1 MADPME
7 FSQKVIEAT
16 QAKIDWYNANAMPE
30 LVEEYRLFHTC
41 VKNLYDLMIKKSLLK
56 PDPYKLEKKISGIK
70 PLDNSPFIDGDR
82 TTIMS
87 GRFSEF
93 ETMLDWI
100 CTYYKFSVESL
111 KIPEI
116 KKLVDYNNS
125 FMWNSL
131 SPNNAIPNTRGLGQL
146 VFEMKQ
152 GADTLT
158 SSSIN
163 DILAKIQKATGNIT
177 KIFKDLTEFQKEVYK
192 YKVRAQIIFNPK
204 FDKEKAFSSPS
215 EEVAQIKKLFPSVFG
230 HEPFYTQLV
239 EEISRED
246 LAENRDQLQAALLEK
261 LAIEEQSSKKK
272 TQTVDTKE
280 MLLDAVHS
288 LCAQVTP
295 ITEVSAKLS
304 ENNELLLS
312 ASKSFWAQVVAAFKK
327 AFGIPDKPIE
337 YELVIVEQATNAKRK
352 QKVNFNTF
360 VADIQKKAVF
370 YNSFALKNSSGYKK
384 FQEADSAKVLD
395 FLNRQITDLQK
406 ASILLKA
413 FDDFFKTNAPAEKR
427 PKVKG
432 LSMELMAIKNNLVNT
447 NQRRAEY
454 ISYVEE
460 QEQMKKLGIEH

>member
-1 MADPME
+1 MADSME

-16 QAKIDWYNANAMPE
+16 QAKIDWYNANVMPE
-30 LVEEYRLFHTC
+30 LVEDYRLFHTC

-56 PDPYKLEKKISGIK
+56 PDPYKLDKKISGIK

-82 TTIMS
+82 ITIMS

-100 CTYYKFSVESL
+100 CTYNKFSVESL

-116 KKLVDYNNS
+116 KKLVEYNNS
-125 FMWNSL
+125 FAWNSL

-146 VFEMKQ
+146 IFEMKQ
-152 GADTLT
+152 GADMLT

-192 YKVRAQIIFNPK
+192 YKIRAQIIFNPK
-204 FDKEKAFSSPS
+204 FDKANAFASP
-215 EEVAQIKKLFPSVFG
+215 EAELAAIKKMFSSVFG

-239 EEISRED
+239 EEITRED

-261 LAIEEQSSKKK
+261 LGIKEDSNKNK
-272 TQTVDTKE
+272 TQTIDTQE
-280 MLLDAVHS
+280 MLLDAIHS

-295 ITEVSAKLS
+295 FSEVYNKLG
-304 ENNELLLS
+304 ENNELLQS
-312 ASKSFWAQVVAAFKK
+312 ASNSFWAQFIAALKK
-327 AFGIPDKPIE
+327 AFGIADKPVE
-337 YELVIVEQATNAKRK
+337 YELVIVDQAHDTKRK
-352 QKVNFNTF
+352 QKVDFNSF
-360 VADIQKKAVF
+360 RSEIQKKMNF
-370 YNSFALKNSSGYKK
+370 YNSFALKNSPAYRK
-384 FQEADSAKVLD
+384 FQEADSAKALD
-395 FLNRQITDLQK
+395 FLNRQITDIQK
-406 ASILLKA
+406 IQVLLKA
-413 FDDFFKTNAPAEKR
+413 FDDFFKNNAPAEKR
-427 PKVKG
+427 SKVKG
-432 LSMELMAIKNNLVNT
+432 LSMELMAIKNNSVNT

-460 QEQMKKLGIEH
+460 QEQMKKLGIEN